1 MTPVL
6 TSLFAKS
13 ILITHWFKGEY
24 RIIVAKE
31 TWLQTVTKCIFCK
44 CRPIRS
50 MSTLVC
56 RSVILV
62 FKFSYFILFVF
73 KPNSLK
79 VAFLTFLVLAYV
91 QMLSYVVVYK
101 IWIVY
106 MELITTAFVVSA
118 LVLSAVYR
126 GLESRFG
133 FIRW

>member
-1 MTPVL
+1 
-6 TSLFAKS
+6 
-13 ILITHWFKGEY
+13 
-24 RIIVAKE
+24 
-31 TWLQTVTKCIFCK
+31 
-44 CRPIRS
+44 